1 MPGSMGCSSLCEL
14 SSMGS
19 IIRDAESISILA
31 WTCKIAHA
39 VVAVDLVTLAFT
51 VGEARSTG
59 MTAWTL
65 L

>member
-1 MPGSMGCSSLCEL
+1 
-14 SSMGS
+14 MGS